1 MTDTLD
7 LIVIGAGMA
16 GITAAKKCSN
26 AGWSVAIVDE
36 LPYGGTCALRGC
48 DPKKML
54 RSGAEAVE
62 AAQRLSGKGI
72 AGETRIDWPALMKH
86 KESFTDPV
94 PQSMESGLK
103 EAGVQTFHGGARFT
117 AEDRIEIEGQGEI
130 AFRHALIAT
139 GAKPRPLEFPGA
151 ETLIDSTD
159 FLNLAELPHRI
170 AFVGGGY
177 ISFEFAHIAARV
189 GVQVTILDR
198 GARQLKMFDPDLVDM
213 LLDRSR
219 AAGIEI
225 VDEAAIERVE
235 DADGVHRVVY
245 QKAGKS
251 HTVEADLVVHGAGR
265 VPATDHLD
273 LAAASIETERDG
285 VKVTPWLQ
293 SQSNSRIFAAGDAA
307 DSPGKPLTPVAVFEG
322 KIAASNMLK
331 EKRTEPD
338 YTGVPSVVFTIPE
351 LARVGMLEE
360 EARARG
366 DVEVRFTDT
375 SSWFSQKRLGES
387 HAGAKIIASEGGQ
400 ILGAHMFGPDA
411 AELINIFSLAIKL
424 GLTVKQVKSMPAAY
438 PTGASDIGS
447 MF

>member
-16 GITAAKKCSN
+16 GITAAKKCAS

-54 RSGAEAVE
+54 RAGAEAVE
-62 AAQRLSGKGI
+62 AARRLQDKGVT
-72 AGETRIDWPALMKH
+72 GETRIDWPALMKH

-94 PQSMESGLK
+94 PDSMENGLT
-103 EAGVQTFHGGARFT
+103 EAGVRTLHGRARFT
-117 AEDRIEIEGQGEI
+117 AKDRVEIDGHGEI

-151 ETLIDSTD
+151 ERLIDSTD
-159 FLNLAELPHRI
+159 FLNLAELPRRVVFI
-170 AFVGGGY
+170 GGGY
-177 ISFEFAHIAARV
+177 ISFEFAHIAARA
-189 GVQVTILDR
+189 GAEVTLLDR
-198 GARQLKMFDPDLVDM
+198 GVRQLKTFDPDLVAM
-213 LLDRSR
+213 LLERSR

-225 VDEAAIERVE
+225 VAEAEIERIE
-235 DADGVHRVVY
+235 DAGGAQRVVY
-245 QKAGKS
+245 RKAGES
-251 HTVEADLVVHGAGR
+251 HTTEADIVVHGAGR
-265 VPATDHLD
+265 VPAIDHLG
-273 LAAASIETERDG
+273 LAAGGVETEYGG

-293 SQSNSRIFAAGDAA
+293 SPSNPRIFAAGDAA
-307 DSPGKPLTPVAVFEG
+307 ASPGKPLTPVAVFEG

-331 EKRTEPD
+331 YKRTEPD

-351 LARVGMLEE
+351 LARVGLLEE
-360 EARARG
+360 EARETG

-375 SSWFSQKRLGES
+375 SGWFSQKRLGES
-387 HAGAKIIASEGGQ
+387 HAGAKIITGKDGK
-400 ILGAHMFGPDA
+400 ILGAHMFGPDY
-411 AELINIFSLAIKL
+411 AELINVFSLAIKL
-424 GLTVKQVKSMPAAY
+424 GLTVAQVKFMPAAY

-447 MF
+447 ML

>member
-36 LPYGGTCALRGC
+36 LPYGGTCGLRGC

-54 RSGAEAVE
+54 RAGAEAVE
-62 AAQRLSGKGI
+62 AARRLSGKGI
-72 AGETRIDWPALMKH
+72 AGETRIDWPELMKH

-94 PQSMESGLK
+94 PESMESGLK
-103 EAGVQTFHGGARFT
+103 EAGVQTFHGRARFT

-130 AFRHALIAT
+130 TFHRALIAT
-139 GAKPRPLEFPGA
+139 GAKPRPLDFPGA
-151 ETLIDSTD
+151 EKLIDSTD

-177 ISFEFAHIAARV
+177 ISFEFAHIAARA
-189 GVQVTILDR
+189 GAQVTILDR

-225 VDEAAIERVE
+225 IDEAAIERVE
-235 DADGVHRVVY
+235 DADGAHRVIY
-245 QKAGKS
+245 RKADKS

-265 VPATDHLD
+265 VPSIDHLE
-273 LAAASIETERDG
+273 LGAAGIETEQGG

-293 SQSNSRIFAAGDAA
+293 SPSNPRVFAAGDAA
-307 DSPGKPLTPVAVFEG
+307 ASPGKPLTPVAVFEG

-338 YTGVPSVVFTIPE
+338 YTGVPSVVFSIPE
-351 LARVGMLEE
+351 LARVGISEE
-360 EARARG
+360 EARAMG
-366 DVEVRFTDT
+366 DVVVSFTDT
-375 SSWFSQKRLGES
+375 SDWFSQRRLGES
-387 HAGAKIIASEGGQ
+387 HAGAKVITAKDGK
-400 ILGAHMFGPDA
+400 ILGAHMLGPDY
-411 AELINIFSLAIKL
+411 AELINVFSLAIKL
-424 GLTVKQVKSMPAAY
+424 GLTAAQVKAMPAAY

>member
-1 MTDTLD
+1 MTDKLD

-26 AGWSVAIVDE
+26 AGWSVAVVDE

-54 RSGAEAVE
+54 RAGAEAME

-103 EAGVQTFHGGARFT
+103 EAGVRTFHGRTRFT
-117 AEDRIEIEGQGEI
+117 AEDRIEIEDQGEI

-151 ETLIDSTD
+151 EKLIDSTD
-159 FLNLAELPHRI
+159 FLNLAELPRRI
-170 AFVGGGY
+170 VFVGGGY
-177 ISFEFAHIAARV
+177 ISFEFAHIAARA
-189 GVQVTILDR
+189 GAQVTILDR

-219 AAGIEI
+219 SAGIEI
-225 VDEAAIERVE
+225 IDEAAIERVE
-235 DADGVHRVVY
+235 NADGAHRVVY
-245 QKAGKS
+245 RKADG
-251 HTVEADLVVHGAGR
+251 TDTMEADLVVHGAGR
-265 VPATDHLD
+265 VPSVDHLE
-273 LAAASIETERDG
+273 LGAAGIATEQGG

-293 SQSNSRIFAAGDAA
+293 SPSNSRIFAAGDAA
-307 DSPGKPLTPVAVFEG
+307 ASPGKPLTPVAVFEG

-331 EKRTEPD
+331 DKRTEPD

-366 DVEVRFTDT
+366 DVEVRLTDT
-375 SSWFSQKRLGES
+375 SGWFSQKRLGES
-387 HAGAKIIASEGGQ
+387 HAGAKVITAKDGK
-400 ILGAHMFGPDA
+400 ILGAHMFGPDY
-411 AELINIFSLAIKL
+411 AELINVFSLAIKL
-424 GLTVKQVKSMPAAY
+424 GLTAAQVKAMPAAY

>member
-16 GITAAKKCSN
+16 GISAAKKCAR

-54 RSGAEAVE
+54 RAGAEAVE
-62 AAQRLSGKGI
+62 AARRLAGKGVT
-72 AGETRIDWPALMKH
+72 GETRIDWPALMKH

-94 PQSMESGLK
+94 PESMESGLK
-103 EAGVQTFHGGARFT
+103 EAGVRTLHGRARFT
-117 AEDRIEIEGQGEI
+117 AEDRIEIDGHGEI

-139 GAKPRPLEFPGA
+139 GAKPRPLDFPGA
-151 ETLIDSTD
+151 ERLIDSTD
-159 FLNLAELPHRI
+159 FLNLAELPRRI
-170 AFVGGGY
+170 VFVGGGY
-177 ISFEFAHIAARV
+177 ISFEFAHIAARA
-189 GVQVTILDR
+189 GAQVTILDR

-213 LLDRSR
+213 LLERSR

-225 VDEAAIERVE
+225 VAEAVLESVE
-235 DADGVHRVVY
+235 EADGAHRVVY
-245 QKAGKS
+245 RKAGES
-251 HTVEADLVVHGAGR
+251 HAIDANLVVHGAGR
-265 VPATDHLD
+265 LPAIDHLD
-273 LAAASIETERDG
+273 LAAAGIETENGG

-293 SQSNSRIFAAGDAA
+293 SPSNPRIFAAGDTAA
-307 DSPGKPLTPVAVFEG
+307 SPGKPLTPVAVFEG

-331 EKRTEPD
+331 DKRTEPD

-351 LARVGMLEE
+351 LARVGLLEE

-366 DVEVRFTDT
+366 DVEVSFTDT
-375 SSWFSQKRLGES
+375 SGWFSQKRLGES
-387 HAGAKIIASEGGQ
+387 HAGAKVITDKDGK
-400 ILGAHMFGPDA
+400 ILGAHMFGPDY
-411 AELINIFSLAIKL
+411 AELINVFSLAIKL
-424 GLTVKQVKSMPAAY
+424 GLTAAQVKAMPAAY